1 LKSKEI
7 EDDVRYTESKIP
19 LKTLYTPDDL
29 RGTDYKRDIADP
41 GEFPY
46 TRGIHP
52 TMYAER
58 LWTIRQ
64 YAGFGSG
71 EDANARYKF
80 LLKQGQKGLNVAMD
94 LPTQLGYDSDAPQA
108 YGEVGRVGVA
118 IDTLDDMERL
128 FDGIPLDKISTAF
141 TINSTSSIILAMYI
155 ALAEKQGVSQD
166 KIRGTVQNDIL
177 KEYLARGTYIFPP
190 GPSMRLACDIIEY
203 CLKNIPRFNAISIS
217 GHMNEAG
224 ATGVQTAA
232 YMILNAC
239 VHIDDL
245 LKRGF
250 HIDQIAPLIAFFT
263 TSKEHFF
270 ESIAIVRASRR
281 LWARLIKD
289 KYKAKEKRSMIYRI
303 GLAADCGNLIG
314 RQPLNNITRIATRAL
329 SSILAGGQAL
339 ALPAYDEAYAIPS
352 EETARISLM
361 MQHILADETG
371 IPDVVDPLGG
381 SYYVES
387 LTNDCEKK
395 INEIIDGIERRGGI
409 LGLIEKGDLQREL
422 TRQLYQEQK
431 NIQTGKKTVI
441 GLNKYAMEDEDIS
454 KYESQSHEYDPSIQ
468 ARQIKSLGKIK
479 SQRNNNKVDTLL
491 KELEIALQREE
502 NVMPL
507 MIEAVKAYASIGEI
521 VQTIEK
527 IYGRFRP
534 ETGV

>member
-1 LKSKEI
+1 MKPKDT
-7 EDDVRYTESKIP
+7 DDAVRYTESKLP
-19 LKTLYTPDDL
+19 LKTFYSPDDL
-29 RGTDYKRDIADP
+29 KETDYKRDIADP
-41 GEFPY
+41 GVFPY

-52 TMYAER
+52 TMYRER

-80 LLKQGQKGLNVAMD
+80 LLNQGQKGLNVALD

-128 FDGIPLDKISTAF
+128 FDGIPLDKISAAF

-155 ALAEKQGVSQD
+155 AVAEKQGVSQD
-166 KIRGTVQNDIL
+166 RIRGTVQNDIL

-190 GPSMRLACDIIEY
+190 GPSIKLACDIIEY
-203 CLKNIPRFNAISIS
+203 CLKNIPRFNAVSIS

-232 YMILNAC
+232 YMILNAR

-281 LWARLIKD
+281 LWARLMKD
-289 KYKAKEKRSMIYRI
+289 KYKAKEKRSMLYRI

-329 SSILAGGQAL
+329 SSILAGAQAL

-352 EETARISLM
+352 EESARISLM

-387 LTNDCEKK
+387 LTNECEKK
-395 INEIIDGIERRGGI
+395 MNQIIDDIEQRGGMLDLIER
-409 LGLIEKGDLQREL
+409 GDIQREL
-422 TRQLYQEQK
+422 AQQLYEEQK
-431 NIQTGKKTVI
+431 NIQAAKKTVI
-441 GLNKYAMEDEDIS
+441 GLNKYALEDEDIAR
-454 KYESQSHEYDPSIQ
+454 YESQMHEYDASIQ
-468 ARQIKSLGKIK
+468 ERQIKTLNKIK
-479 SQRNNNKVDTLL
+479 SERNNKEVNALL
-491 KELEIALQREE
+491 KELELAFKREE
-502 NVMPL
+502 NVVPF
-507 MIEAVKAYASIGEI
+507 IIRAVKEYASIGEI
-521 VQTIEK
+521 VQTIEGL
-527 IYGRFRP
+527 YGRFRP